1 MRFVRLLLAVI
12 ALAAAAPALAQKK
25 AEAPARAPVKFPV
38 WVEEA
43 DGGFWREGKRQSFK
57 VFLDEKE
64 TPIRGF
70 QDTRSGAVML
80 VVFDTVADPARVDEA
95 RAALG
100 EALKGLGE
108 NYWIGLL
115 RAQDGLTVL
124 QEPTADRAA
133 LGEKMRAIQVSGKA
147 GLLDTLEPASR
158 LAAGI
163 LQKAAVRLSVL
174 YITDGG
180 IGHYRADYLNPVIN
194 ASDAGDLSRRFSDR
208 AVQERTSRLAESLA
222 AFTVPLFVLH
232 LERRGDALNLA
243 YQSGL
248 ERIASN
254 SGGAAVFCRTAD
266 EIKPSLAGLV
276 VRLRASY
283 FLTLD
288 PPPAGRKSA
297 RLRVA
302 TDRPGRVIHPAQL
315 ALPKKK

>member
-38 WVEEA
+38 WVEEV

>member
-133 LGEKMRAIQVSGKA
+133 LGEKMQAIQVSGKA

-276 VRLRASY
+276 ARLRASY